1 MKQITFYLDFISPYA
16 YLAFE
21 QLPQALKGL
30 SYSVDYKPLLFAGL
44 LKHHGQLGPAEI
56 QPKRGW
62 TYRQVLW
69 LAARHCVELQ
79 MPQAHPFNPLPLLRL
94 ALACGHEDP
103 TTGLATGTI
112 NRFVAETVFRHV
124 WRGGADAADIARLA
138 ALTQTL
144 APPRDP
150 SSDAVKAELKANAD
164 EAIALGL
171 FGVPSLVVDG
181 KLFWGFDA
189 LPMLRDYLDGGAWFA
204 SGAWEQAGALPAGI
218 QRTPKK

>member
-16 YLAFE
+16 CLAFE
-21 QLPQALKGL
+21 QLPQALQGL

-56 QPKRGW
+56 QPKRDW

-69 LAARHCVELQ
+69 LAARHGIELQ

-94 ALACGHEDP
+94 ALACGNA
-103 TTGLATGTI
+103 GKI

-124 WRGGADAADIARLA
+124 WRGGADAGDVSRLA
-138 ALTQTL
+138 GLTQIL
-144 APPRDP
+144 APARDP
-150 SSDAVKAELKANAD
+150 ASDEVKGELKANAE

-171 FGVPSLVVDG
+171 FGVPSMVVDG

-189 LPMLRDYLDGGAWFA
+189 LPMLREFLEGGAWFA
-204 SGAWEQAGALPAGI
+204 SGVWEQAGALQTGI
-218 QRTPKK
+218 QRVAKK